1 MYIALHTL
9 SSYHSSCLYVL
20 QNAKKYTKIYTF
32 NFFNTHPHHHKQNKP
47 RGTRI
52 ITGCR
57 VVSHIKSFSS
67 HSNCK
72 KTKSLK
78 TRSNLARSAFT
89 HLAVL
94 TKGPLNNT
102 NKKQDNSYNFQNILE
117 NNIPILNSFY
127 SKNPKKSFLSLA
139 PNFAQSDIKA
149 QLLCLNSSFNKRKNL
164 NHQNNRFDLKLQENL
179 NKIIITCKL
188 SVKKIYIVA

>member
-1 MYIALHTL
+1 MFMMILRHVHCTTHPIII
-9 SSYHSSCLYVL
+9 SFIMSVCSVECEEIH
-20 QNAKKYTKIYTF
+20 KKIYTF

-127 SKNPKKSFLSLA
+127 SKNPKNVHLLSLLH
-139 PNFAQSDIKA
+139 PISHKA
-149 QLLCLNSSFNKRKNL
+149 
-164 NHQNNRFDLKLQENL
+164 
-179 NKIIITCKL
+179 T
-188 SVKKIYIVA
+188 